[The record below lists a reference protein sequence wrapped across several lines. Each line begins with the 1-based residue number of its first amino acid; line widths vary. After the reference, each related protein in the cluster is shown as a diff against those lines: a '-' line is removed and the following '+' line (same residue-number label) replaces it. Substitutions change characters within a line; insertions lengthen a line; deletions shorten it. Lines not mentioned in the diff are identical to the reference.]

1 MRYSVR
7 VTTDWVLLQKDMDE
21 YIEENLLLLSFL
33 FIKLRRHRKRNK
45 EIDVKDLVNSALER
59 FTKIKGRTW

>member
-33 FIKLRRHRKRNK
+33 FVKLRRHRKRNK
-45 EIDVKDLVNSALER
+45 EIGVKDLVNSALER